1 MLFKLFKSFL
11 SYHNLLFTRRM
22 LKEYRT
28 HKMINII
35 PHLLPTP
42 PFSEIAICK
51 ANTEDKTNTTLP
63 EGPEISLSSQVRVLA
78 YMNSVQLGDKKG
90 FSEVIN
96 AFADDKPQ
104 CLFCY
109 KELQKVREK
118 LQESRQPGR
127 STFSSP
133 HKQKMEMGD
142 WKQRLGPGQSRSWS
156 CSW

>member
-1 MLFKLFKSFL
+1 M
-11 SYHNLLFTRRM
+11 T
-22 LKEYRT
+22 
-28 HKMINII
+28 NII

-42 PFSEIAICK
+42 PFSEIANCK
-51 ANTEDKTNTTLP
+51 ANTEDKNNTTLP

-90 FSEVIN
+90 FSEAIN
-96 AFADDKPQ
+96 AFADDKRQ

-118 LQESRQPGR
+118 LQKSRQSER
-127 STFSSP
+127 STFPSP
-133 HKQKMEMGD
+133 HKQKIETGD
-142 WKQRLGPGQSRSWS
+142 WKQRLRPGQPRSWS